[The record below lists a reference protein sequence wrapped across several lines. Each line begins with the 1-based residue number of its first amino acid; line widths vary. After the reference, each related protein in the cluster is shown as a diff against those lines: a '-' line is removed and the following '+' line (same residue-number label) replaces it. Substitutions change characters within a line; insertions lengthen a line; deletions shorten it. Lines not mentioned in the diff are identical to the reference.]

1 MYPKT
6 SANFSTDPQSSR
18 VSDRNFDARGMHH
31 ALTSVRKRG
40 LAGEHKQVLAAA
52 LVLYIVFVPI
62 GGLGGDDD

>member
-1 MYPKT
+1 
-6 SANFSTDPQSSR
+6 
-18 VSDRNFDARGMHH
+18 MHH